1 MEEKKPPYYPIR
13 EDAAKRAKDMNSFSD
28 YKPGSATAEYR
39 CCVDEAAALA
49 QRQKSCVDPMYHE
62 KIDRLLD
69 TYARKLADNMNE
81 GFAIDARVPSF
92 LITGASNF
100 PVRQKEKQN
109 AARDRNMA
117 EWRDIQGLLDKIRST
132 GMGGISADD
141 PQAIEKLGSKLAGL
155 ERAQERMKGV
165 NAYYRKHKT
174 LDGCPLLTQEQAEQ
188 LKTGMASSWHLGDKP
203 YPTWALSNNS
213 AEIRRVKGRIASI
226 SAHKT
231 AHYEGWAFE
240 GGHVEANTEENRLQV
255 FFDEKPDADTRTA
268 LKSHG
273 FLWSPNA
280 GAWQR
285 QLNNNALYAAKHLEC
300 LQPVSD
306 DGISEGGPDVLEQE
320 GGMQML

>member
-1 MEEKKPPYYPIR
+1 
-13 EDAAKRAKDMNSFSD
+13 
-28 YKPGSATAEYR
+28 
-39 CCVDEAAALA
+39 
-49 QRQKSCVDPMYHE
+49 MYHE

-81 GFAIDARVPSF
+81 GFAIDARVPSI
-92 LITGASNF
+92 LITGGSNF

-117 EWRDIQGLLDKIRST
+117 EWRDIQGLLDKICST

-141 PQAIEKLGSKLAGL
+141 PQAIAKLESKLVGL
-155 ERAQERMKGV
+155 EQAQERMKGV

-174 LDGCPLLTQEQAEQ
+174 LDGCPTLSLEQIER
-188 LKTGMASSWHLGDKP
+188 LKADMNNGWHLEDKP

-213 AEIRRVKGRIASI
+213 AEIRRVKGRIASLT
-226 SAHKT
+226 AHKT
-231 AHYEGWAFE
+231 AHYEGWEFE
-240 GGHVEANTEENRLQV
+240 GGHVEANTEDNRLQV

-268 LKSHG
+268 LKGHG
-273 FLWSPNA
+273 FRWSPNA

-285 QLNNNALYAAKHLEC
+285 QLNNNALYAAKHLDF

-306 DGISEGGPDVLEQE
+306 EGLSEDGQDELEQE
-320 GGMQML
+320 DSGMRML

>member
-1 MEEKKPPYYPIR
+1 
-13 EDAAKRAKDMNSFSD
+13 
-28 YKPGSATAEYR
+28 
-39 CCVDEAAALA
+39 
-49 QRQKSCVDPMYHE
+49 MYHE

-81 GFAIDARVPSF
+81 GFAIDARVPSI
-92 LITGASNF
+92 LITGGSNF

-117 EWRDIQGLLDKIRST
+117 EWRDIQGLLDKICST

-141 PQAIEKLGSKLAGL
+141 PQAIAKLVGL
-155 ERAQERMKGV
+155 EQAQERMKGV

-174 LDGCPLLTQEQAEQ
+174 LDGCPTLSLEQIER
-188 LKTGMASSWHLGDKP
+188 LKADMNNGWHLEDKP

-213 AEIRRVKGRIASI
+213 AEIRRVKGRIASLT
-226 SAHKT
+226 AHKT
-231 AHYEGWAFE
+231 AHYEGWEFE
-240 GGHVEANTEENRLQV
+240 GGHVEANTEDNRLQV

-268 LKSHG
+268 LKGHG
-273 FLWSPNA
+273 FRWSPNA

-285 QLNNNALYAAKHLEC
+285 QLNNNALYAAKHLDF

-306 DGISEGGPDVLEQE
+306 EGLSEDGQDELEQE
-320 GGMQML
+320 DSGMRML